1 MQKAALTYLFMK
13 IKIHTVFT
21 LQIKLFKSMLIYYF
35 EFKNSH
41 YLLIKDF
48 NRFMTNK
55 RKHHGKNN
63 FADVV

>member
-1 MQKAALTYLFMK
+1 MK